1 MNFFETKPS
10 RINSIRI
17 IFLGVVVIIISLPI
31 MNYFFEISNYPVSFI
46 ESQLSFSGET
56 IKSHYATMTNEE
68 ITLYLYG
75 NVVDY
80 FFMLGNCLV
89 KIGIAVMVARS
100 FEEDS
105 TLRTTGLIMI
115 FIGIIGTVFDAVE
128 NIFIVLMIFD
138 PINFPDILAI
148 SHSVFALFKYTC
160 TVIFYGWIIV
170 AVLLLLI
177 DRIQGST
184 LTRS

>member
-10 RINSIRI
+10 RTNTIRI
-17 IFLGVVVIIISLPI
+17 IFLGIAVIIISLPI

-46 ESQLSFSGET
+46 ESQLSFSGEI

-68 ITLYLYG
+68 INLYLVG

-80 FFMLGNCLV
+80 LFMLGNGLV

-100 FEEDS
+100 FEEDT
-105 TLRTTGLIMI
+105 TLRTAGLIMI
-115 FIGIIGTVFDAVE
+115 FIGIIGTVFDAIE

-148 SHSVFALFKYTC
+148 THSVFALFKYMC
-160 TVIFYGWIIV
+160 TIIFCGWILL
-170 AVLLLLI
+170 AVFILLI
-177 DRIQGST
+177 NRMQGST
-184 LTRS
+184 IARS